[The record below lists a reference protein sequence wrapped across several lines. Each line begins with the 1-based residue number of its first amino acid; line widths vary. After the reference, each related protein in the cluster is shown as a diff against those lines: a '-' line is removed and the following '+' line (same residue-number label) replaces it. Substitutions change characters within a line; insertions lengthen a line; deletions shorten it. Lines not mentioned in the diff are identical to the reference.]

1 MLLLTFNPHS
11 TCILGASMHLK
22 ETAKDRAQALLTTL
36 WLELA
41 MELIRLELSL
51 PSSETHGELAGVKVA
66 ISE

>member
-1 MLLLTFNPHS
+1 MLLLTFNAHS
-11 TCILGASMHLK
+11 TCIVRASMHLE
-22 ETAKDRAQALLTTL
+22 ETAENREQELLTTL